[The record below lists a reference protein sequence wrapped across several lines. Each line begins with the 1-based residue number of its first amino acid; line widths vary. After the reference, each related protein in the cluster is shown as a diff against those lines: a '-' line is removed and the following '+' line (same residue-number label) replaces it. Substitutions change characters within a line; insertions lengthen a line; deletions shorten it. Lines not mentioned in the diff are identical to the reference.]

1 MKKLDKPPMRKLL
14 VPTDFSECAENA
26 LDYALFLAQK
36 TNAEITLLSA
46 YHIPSSGSA
55 TIVVNIQEDM
65 RKETEEE
72 LTTLINK
79 KKIAYPK
86 VKIVAETDFNVPVN
100 SILRHTENFEYDMVV
115 IGTTGAS
122 GIKEIFLG
130 STTSNIVDKVKIPIL
145 AVPHNSDFKSINS
158 VLMACSL
165 ESIKSVDS
173 MNFLKLFATTLNLEV
188 KFFNVYKEDD
198 EELESRLTKKKESL
212 KIIFDSF
219 KYDIELIQSNDIE
232 NAVLEAVGKNQ
243 LLSVVTRERKF
254 FDKMFHPSMSKKLAK
269 HSKSPLLILHE

>member
-1 MKKLDKPPMRKLL
+1 MRKLL

-26 LDYALFLAQK
+26 LDYALFLAK
-36 TNAEITLLSA
+36 KMNAEITLLSA
-46 YHIPSSGSA
+46 YHIPASGSA

-72 LTTLINK
+72 LDALLLKKNK
-79 KKIAYPK
+79 EYPK
-86 VKIVAETDFNVPVN
+86 VKISRETDFNVPVN
-100 SILRHTENFEYDMVV
+100 SILRYTQKNEYDMVV

-122 GIKEIFLG
+122 GIKDMFLG

-145 AVPHNSDFKSINS
+145 AVPQNSDFKSIDS
-158 VLMACSL
+158 ILMACSL

-173 MNFLKLFATTLNLEV
+173 MNFLKLFATSLQLDV
-188 KFFNVYKEDD
+188 KFFNVFKENDP
-198 EELESRLTKKKESL
+198 EMENRIAKKKESL

-219 KYDIELIQSNDIE
+219 KYEIELIQSKDIE
-232 NAVLEAVGKNQ
+232 EAVLQAVGKNQ

-269 HSKSPLLILHE
+269 HSKSPILILHEQK